1 MPTAADDDDDRSE
14 QTLMGNDTIR
24 WEWPDELDALA
35 AAPANH
41 ELLLENEEVRVLQ
54 TVVAVAAMTPVHTH
68 RWASVEYVLS
78 TTDFIRR
85 DGDGNVLLDTR
96 AAHAQPRTSDV
107 LWSEPLPPHSI
118 ENVGDRELRVIM
130 VELKDRLS

>member
-1 MPTAADDDDDRSE
+1 MDE
-14 QTLMGNDTIR
+14 DTGR
-24 WEWPDELDALA
+24 WEWPDELDALV

-41 ELLLENEEVRVLQ
+41 ELLLENERVRVLQ
-54 TVVAVAAMTPVHTH
+54 TVVPAAAMTPVHTH
-68 RWASVEYVLS
+68 RWACVEYVLS

-96 AAHAQPRTSDV
+96 VAHARPAPSDV

-118 ENVGDRELRVIM
+118 ENVGDTELRVIM

>member
-1 MPTAADDDDDRSE
+1 MPTAEDDADRSE
-14 QTLMGNDTIR
+14 QTLRGNDTIR

-35 AAPANH
+35 AAAANH
-41 ELLLENEEVRVLQ
+41 ELLLENEEVRLLQ
-54 TVVAVAAMTPVHTH
+54 TVVPVAAMTPVHTH
-68 RWASVEYVLS
+68 RWACVEYVLS

-96 AAHAQPRTSDV
+96 VANGRPRTSDV
-107 LWSEPLPPHSI
+107 LWSEPLPPHSVD
-118 ENVGDRELRVIM
+118 NVGDMEPRAIM